1 MRVQLSSNF
10 QVVEL
15 AGEEV
20 NPEAIEKAI
29 ELVNKLGKEV
39 VATPATTPK
48 GKGKSAKGSN
58 KPTEKQI
65 KFADELGID
74 VRKMT
79 KKAAREAISLEVDI
93 RRELLNGE
101 DLSDIAYQF

>member
-1 MRVQLSSNF
+1 MRIQLSSNF

-48 GKGKSAKGSN
+48 GKGKAKASN